1 MWQRWI
7 SADFPAR
14 THVLVEDRRPRLRTI
29 ALATTLVVASP
40 RVARAQE
47 APPIELV
54 RPAQDPLDTRIAIAR
69 ALAAPAGFVA
79 PAPKEIRLSN
89 GAKTAIIVTAIVV
102 GALIILVAVSAHHH
116 GPFD

>member
-1 MWQRWI
+1 MVQRRK
-7 SADFPAR
+7 SAGFAAS
-14 THVLVEDRRPRLRTI
+14 THVLVEDRRPRSRAI
-29 ALATTLVVASP
+29 ALTTILAFAAP
-40 RVARAQE
+40 RPAFAE
-47 APPIELV
+47 ESPPIQLV

-69 ALAAPAGFVA
+69 SLATPAGLAAPE
-79 PAPKEIRLSN
+79 PREIRLSN